1 MIMRLS
7 FALLCLL
14 CFGCGFSS
22 NPHYLEKRTDLKKS
36 CAGLAVK
43 DRYAYQGE
51 SSGSVKRSY
60 RVEASGD
67 KSGYDYGVD
76 SSFLSDQ
83 NYMSRIT
90 VSKYIKDKKCS
101 DQYLHDVRVL
111 NDN

>member
-1 MIMRLS
+1 MWIRFFILSMIIAQS
-7 FALLCLL
+7 
-14 CFGCGFSS
+14 GCGFSS
-22 NPHYLEKRTDLKKS
+22 NPDYLKKRAELKKS
-36 CAGLAVK
+36 CSGLVVK

-51 SSGSVKRSY
+51 SEGSVKRSY
-60 RVEASGD
+60 RVEGD
-67 KSGYDYGVD
+67 ENNADYNYGVD

-101 DQYLHDVRVL
+101 DQYLHDVRLL

>member
-1 MIMRLS
+1 MIYR
-7 FALLCLL
+7 FFLCAFIICLA
-14 CFGCGFSS
+14 GCGFSP
-22 NPHYLEKRTDLKKS
+22 NPQYLEKRAHLKKS
-36 CAGLAVK
+36 CAGLTVK

-51 SSGSVKRSY
+51 SDGSVKRSY
-60 RVEASGD
+60 RIEASGE

-111 NDN
+111 NDD